1 MPTRRAGNGWCD
13 VDGLAHGH
21 LRGVVADVVEDEV
34 RRGRVERDREGRVR
48 LARSA
53 FEPDV
58 VAALAEL
65 NIAAWHTG

>member
-1 MPTRRAGNGWCD
+1 
-13 VDGLAHGH
+13 
-21 LRGVVADVVEDEV
+21 VVADVVEDEV